1 MHEAAASGLESHA
14 LAWDL
19 HLSDSIHPSTPLSAV
34 AGASLC
40 SSHPLPHYHR
50 SFLDRRLLSVYA
62 QHLHLSLASNVIDFS
77 TSSSPAA
84 DKDIHTHSSVHS
96 PSSQPPLISSPSPHA
111 HIRTYP
117 ISTHCDHHACRL
129 SSPTSHRTRYILRRV
144 CSFGCSIAPQTR
156 IQSHFSSDNRR
167 QDKPNKAR
175 FGLFIFRRQ
184 STTKTLHCRGSW
196 HWQPRKNV
204 FLCNL
209 IICTL
214 QQRRGL

>member
-1 MHEAAASGLESHA
+1 MH
-14 LAWDL
+14 L
-19 HLSDSIHPSTPLSAV
+19 HGTSTYQTSV
-34 AGASLC
+34 
-40 SSHPLPHYHR
+40 H
-50 SFLDRRLLSVYA
+50 RRLLCPPLLV
-62 QHLHLSLASNVIDFS
+62 HLSVLHILFHTIIDPSLTAVCCLS
-77 TSSSPAA
+77 TRSTCIFRSHLPLLIFRLRARRPQTRTYT
-84 DKDIHTHSSVHS
+84 HTHSSVHS

-117 ISTHCDHHACRL
+117 ISTHCDHHACHL
-129 SSPTSHRTRYILRRV
+129 SPPTSHRTRYILRRV